1 VLFFFLNIR
10 EVDSVSAMQENTLL
24 QENLENTKYSLEN
37 EINNIRSILNQLSN
51 ATYVE
56 ELLRLSDSTKR
67 NDEINPM
74 LNYAAS
80 NCVVEL
86 RKVKNTSKYF
96 TETGIFLK
104 QSGIVID
111 IKSTYPAADFFRN
124 NFSME
129 GIEVSRWFGI
139 ADSFQSFYM
148 LPSDKINYEN
158 QEFDGYT
165 FIKTIP
171 STAINTK
178 GFIFIVLKKDFI
190 EDIIHSLDLDTLTSG
205 ILLDN
210 KNKLLASSSNFNNIP
225 LPAYSRMEPINA
237 TVQTDEKF
245 SFFPAQIKNLP
256 WKLVLIR
263 NNSLNNLFSHLGV
276 TLLFILFAIFI
287 MGIFVSEIL
296 KKQYEVS
303 IDAVIGSIG
312 LESPNEPF
320 SLWRY
325 INYKHIY
332 RAFEHK
338 YKNLLDETNLLT
350 ENIGHSEGLLKELA
364 IIALMRPVKAS
375 EEYNEA
381 VENDPRLVETPLIR
395 ENFFS
400 ESRRYKL
407 YTSIQNKMFESSQAF
422 IFCLY
427 IHNKHNN
434 GNSIKCS
441 NDFKEIITKQDL
453 KFQSIHALDFFKAYL
468 IFLND
473 TQAGQYQV
481 LCDRLLYSRKE
492 LEARYDLEIYVEL
505 SPLFSSIDGL
515 VSSYQ
520 TLAEHMKI
528 RKYSGTND
536 ILLSSDTIAY
546 FPLSKEALI
555 HRLLKAGTFDKAE
568 TIIRDALKCCTP
580 LESEMV
586 FNELLAIAIRY
597 AEDEKLD
604 LNNFAMD
611 YRQLKS
617 FGDILSLMKQ
627 LSAVGISNKKT
638 EGNNYLTAPQKE
650 NILQYINDNYLD
662 SNLSLKIIGD
672 EFNVSLSL
680 VTKTVKELTNDS
692 FLNYLSRKRISY
704 AKNLLNSP
712 DMTITKARNLSGFN
726 DDSVF
731 IKVFKKYEGMTPGE
745 YKKRTVKP

>member
-1 VLFFFLNIR
+1 MFPKIINKRRFNSIKLFILFYLVFVITTVLFFFLNIR
-10 EVDSVSAMQENTLL
+10 ELDSVSDMQENTLL

-51 ATYVE
+51 AAYIE
-56 ELLRLSDSTKR
+56 ELLRLSGSLKQ
-67 NDEINPM
+67 NDEINPL

-86 RKVKNTSKYF
+86 RKIKNTSKYIA
-96 TETGIFLK
+96 ETGIFLK

-124 NFSME
+124 NLSME

-148 LPSDKINYEN
+148 LPSDKFNYEN

-178 GFIFIVLKKDFI
+178 GFIFIVLKKDII

-205 ILLDN
+205 VLLDD
-210 KNKLLASSSNFNNIP
+210 KNKLLAASSNFNNIP
-225 LPAYSRMEPINA
+225 LPAYSRMEPLNA
-237 TVQTDEKF
+237 TIQTDKKY

-338 YKNLLDETNLLT
+338 YKNLLDETNILT
-350 ENIGHSEGLLKELA
+350 ENIGHSEDLLKELA
-364 IIALMRPVKAS
+364 IIVLMRPATS
-375 EEYNEA
+375 EEYK
-381 VENDPRLVETPLIR
+381 I
-395 ENFFS
+395 
-400 ESRRYKL
+400 
-407 YTSIQNKMFESSQAF
+407 YTTVQNKMLESSQAF

-453 KFQSIHALDFFKAYL
+453 RFQSIHALDFFKAYL

-481 LCDRLLYSRKE
+481 LCDRLLDCRKE

-546 FPLSKEALI
+546 FPLSKEAHI

-617 FGDILSLMKQ
+617 FGDILSLMKK

-745 YKKRTVKP
+745 YKRRTVKP